1 MSNLVFVLVLL
12 LVLDIGILGIGS
24 YNNSLFNGFGPI
36 RALTGLS
43 TMDPETSRSVI
54 SAKGLTRL
62 YKLGDSEVV
71 GINQVDLEITAGEL
85 VVLKGNSGSGKSTLL
100 SLLAG
105 LDRPTRGNLTVSGHD
120 LTKTSDSELT
130 HFRRQVVGMI
140 FQSFNLLP
148 TLNVLENACLPALLA
163 GKPITESRLKA
174 ADLLKWLGLDTRLS
188 HLPAQLSGGEMQRTA
203 IARALINDPSII
215 LADEPTGNLDSCNG
229 QIVIDLLAELNR
241 KWDRTVLIATHSTLA
256 DEKASVKIGLKD
268 GMITDHP

>member
-1 MSNLVFVLVLL
+1 MN
-12 LVLDIGILGIGS
+12 
-24 YNNSLFNGFGPI
+24 
-36 RALTGLS
+36 
-43 TMDPETSRSVI
+43 PEKPQPVI
-54 SAKGLTRL
+54 SARRLTRL
-62 YKLGDSEVV
+62 YKLGDSEVI
-71 GINQVDLEITAGEL
+71 GINQVDLEIAAGEL

-105 LDRPTRGNLTVSGHD
+105 LDRPTQGDLMVSGHD

-130 HFRRQVVGMI
+130 HFRRQVVGMV

-163 GKPITESRLKA
+163 GKSIAESRLKA

-203 IARALINDPSII
+203 IARALINDPAII
-215 LADEPTGNLDSCNG
+215 LADEPTGNLDSHNG
-229 QIVIDLLAELNR
+229 QIVIGLLTELNQ
-241 KWDRTVLIATHSTLA
+241 KWGRTIMIATHSSLA
-256 DEKASVKIGLKD
+256 DSRATVKIFLKD